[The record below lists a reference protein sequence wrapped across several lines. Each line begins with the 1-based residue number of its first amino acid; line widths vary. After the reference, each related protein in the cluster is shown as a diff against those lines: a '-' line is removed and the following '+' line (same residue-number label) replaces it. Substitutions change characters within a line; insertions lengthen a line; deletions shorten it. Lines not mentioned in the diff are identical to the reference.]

1 MNKNSKL
8 YNVLIW
14 VISIVVPLVVALLLF
29 IKWEYDKL
37 IFNSRLP
44 GYDPIVLIDNLPI
57 VKPLTFL
64 PPIYATI
71 NGITALLLVAA
82 VYYIKK
88 GKRKIHE
95 TLIKGCIALSLSF
108 LVMYIAY
115 HITSDPT
122 PFGGS
127 GAIAYIYF
135 FILITHILLSVIV
148 IPLVLISYLKAFQ
161 SNFVSHKKIAKITFP
176 VWLYVAVTG
185 VIVYLMISP
194 YYLS

>member
-1 MNKNSKL
+1 MNKDSKF
-8 YNVLIW
+8 YNILIW
-14 VISIVVPLVVALLLF
+14 IISVLVPIVVALLLF

-37 IFNSRLP
+37 IFNLRIPNS
-44 GYDPIVLIDNLPI
+44 DPIVLLENLPI

-82 VYYIKK
+82 VYFIKN
-88 GKRKIHE
+88 GKRRIHE
-95 TLIKGCIALSLSF
+95 NLMKTCIGLSLLF
-108 LVMYIAY
+108 LIMYIAY

-127 GAIAYIYF
+127 GFIAFMYF
-135 FILITHILLSVIV
+135 FILITHILLSIIV
-148 IPLVLISYLKAFQ
+148 IPLVLVTYLKAFK
-161 SNFVSHKKIAKITFP
+161 SDFISHKKIARITFP

-185 VIVYLMISP
+185 VVVYLMISP
-194 YYLS
+194 YYS

>member
-1 MNKNSKL
+1 MNKDSKF
-8 YNVLIW
+8 YNILIW
-14 VISIVVPLVVALLLF
+14 IISVLVPIVVALLLF

-37 IFNSRLP
+37 IFNLRMPNS
-44 GYDPIVLIDNLPI
+44 DPIVLLENLPI

-82 VYYIKK
+82 VYFIKN
-88 GKRKIHE
+88 GKRRIHE
-95 TLIKGCIALSLSF
+95 NLMKTCIGLSLLF
-108 LVMYIAY
+108 LIMYIAY

-127 GAIAYIYF
+127 GFIAFMYF
-135 FILITHILLSVIV
+135 FILITHILLSIIV
-148 IPLVLISYLKAFQ
+148 IPLVLVTYLKAFK
-161 SNFVSHKKIAKITFP
+161 SDFVSHKKIARITFP

-185 VIVYLMISP
+185 VVVYLMISP
-194 YYLS
+194 YYS